1 VPAAPGCMAGSCL
14 QDVRKSTVRS
24 PELPHHPS
32 VGPPGAHP
40 AEQVRGLTANQD
52 VGGAWQ
58 RQCVDL
64 ALAHVGKGPAT
75 HAIVPN
81 GPVLLVDR
89 GSSMVRWSRNC
100 GAQRN
105 ATAGGLQV
113 PWQLQDAAAGGG
125 GEVTVLS
132 VQVALKSARTLA
144 SSERT
149 RASAPA
155 CRAAA
160 RVSQCRSGA
169 GRAVWAAPQGRR
181 RQEPSRLRVEAR
193 GEDRRHCGQARCE
206 DVVAFSGRNEEEIER
221 QVETGE
227 FQALRPPETGEFE
240 HVGRG

>member
-1 VPAAPGCMAGSCL
+1 MPAAPGCMAGSCL

-32 VGPPGAHP
+32 VGPPSANP

-89 GSSMVRWSRNC
+89 GSSMVRWARNC
-100 GAQRN
+100 GAQRH

-144 SSERT
+144 SSEKT

-155 CRAAA
+155 SRAAA

-169 GRAVWAAPQGRR
+169 GRAVCAAPQGRCW
-181 RQEPSRLRVEAR
+181 QVTDAHLR
-193 GEDRRHCGQARCE
+193 QARC
-206 DVVAFSGRNEEEIER
+206 AAWSGEEGR
-221 QVETGE
+221 SGGGCKLPGL
-227 FQALRPPETGEFE
+227 APPQSECCLM
-240 HVGRG
+240 RCWWPR